1 MSAAAAVVVAAVV
14 AAVRVGRRVVKPR
27 VMPKAK
33 KAPKPRRKRVMRR
46 KAKPSQPG
54 MKPRPLRAPPR
65 VRIVRAAEA
74 AVVGVGAVRMA
85 RVSAW
90 PRKPRRK

>member
-1 MSAAAAVVVAAVV
+1 MA
-14 AAVRVGRRVVKPR
+14 
-27 VMPKAK
+27 KAK
-33 KAPKPRRKRVMRR
+33 KAPKQQQKPAIRR

-54 MKPRPLRAPPR
+54 KKPRPLRAPPR

>member
-1 MSAAAAVVVAAVV
+1 MA
-14 AAVRVGRRVVKPR
+14 
-27 VMPKAK
+27 KAK
-33 KAPKPRRKRVMRR
+33 KAPKQQRKRAICR
-46 KAKPSQPG
+46 KVRPSLPG
-54 MKPRPLRAPPR
+54 MKPRPLKAPPR
-65 VRIVRAAEA
+65 VRIVRVAEA